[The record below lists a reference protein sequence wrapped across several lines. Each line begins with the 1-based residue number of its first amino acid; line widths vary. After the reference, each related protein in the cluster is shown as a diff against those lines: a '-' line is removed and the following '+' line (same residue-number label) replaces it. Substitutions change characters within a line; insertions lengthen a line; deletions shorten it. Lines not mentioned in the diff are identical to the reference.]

1 MEHRRPLSRGHVL
14 RGITTDPSLHLP
26 DGCKPAPAL
35 TPGRRR
41 LDGRIIQHP
50 PLRPRPA
57 QRPLRQSPD
66 RRRNFSRLDLN
77 PTPTP
82 TAPAPVHLDIVADT
96 PSELAVSP
104 AQLAIHRALVTQA
117 SRLFGAHHYDHY
129 DFLLCLS
136 DELSGEGLEHHRS
149 SEDCTSGT
157 YFTDWSGTWADRDLL
172 SHEYTHSWNGKYRRP
187 ADLYSPDLDVIPERD
202 SLLWVYEG
210 GTEYWGQ
217 VLAARSGLWSHQ
229 QALDALAVDAAIE
242 QDETGRA
249 WRPARGHHQ
258 RSHLPAPPRHPL
270 AHLGRS
276 EDYYIE
282 GVLLWLDADTLIRA
296 KTNNA
301 KSLDDFAHLFFGQ
314 HDGDWD
320 VSTYRFDDIVAALT
334 RIVPYD
340 WATFLHDHLD
350 RIEATAPLDGITRG
364 GYRLVYDATPNAFI
378 TSYEKL
384 RHERGFEASVGPG
397 HVPRRRRPG
406 PVRRLGHPRLA
417 RRPDRRQHHPRH
429 RRHRLHRP
437 RRPLAA
443 IKAAAHD
450 HQPIRLLVRTG
461 RHVHN
466 VAISYDGG
474 LRYPH
479 LVRDTASTAPS
490 SLDAIIAAKP

>member
-1 MEHRRPLSRGHVL
+1 M
-14 RGITTDPSLHLP
+14 
-26 DGCKPAPAL
+26 
-35 TPGRRR
+35 
-41 LDGRIIQHP
+41 
-50 PLRPRPA
+50 
-57 QRPLRQSPD
+57 
-66 RRRNFSRLDLN
+66 
-77 PTPTP
+77 
-82 TAPAPVHLDIVADT
+82 
-96 PSELAVSP
+96 
-104 AQLAIHRALVTQA
+104 
-117 SRLFGAHHYDHY
+117 
-129 DFLLCLS
+129 
-136 DELSGEGLEHHRS
+136 
-149 SEDCTSGT
+149 
-157 YFTDWSGTWADRDLL
+157 
-172 SHEYTHSWNGKYRRP
+172 
-187 ADLYSPDLDVIPERD
+187 IPERD

-249 WRPARGHHQ
+249 WRPLEDTTNDPIFLR
-258 RSHLPAPPRHPL
+258 RRDTPWLTWE
-270 AHLGRS
+270 RS

-384 RHERGFEASVGPG
+384 RHERGFEASVGLVTSPG
-397 HVPRRRRPG
+397 ADGLVQSVGWGTPAWHAGLIEGSTILAIGDIAYTG
-406 PVRRLGHPRLA
+406 PDDLS
-417 RRPDRRQHHPRH
+417 
-429 RRHRLHRP
+429 
-437 RRPLAA
+437 AA